1 MYISICMYI
10 RVYIYIYIYQYTSRK
25 PSWPKKSP
33 LPLCSVGLL
42 SGYCGLFNNSL
53 QGDRHGKHTIYIY
66 TYIYIRTYKYVY
78 IYVICVYVHLH
89 LPGGN

>member
-1 MYISICMYI
+1 MY
-10 RVYIYIYIYQYTSRK
+10 VYTCIYIYIYQYTSRK

-66 TYIYIRTYKYVY
+66 IYIYIYIRTYKYVY
-78 IYVICVYVHLH
+78 MYVICVYVHLH